1 MRGDQRDKIAVRLNR
16 KATRSKT
23 FKDMGGRFLKIKEKI
38 SVKPKYG
45 LFKGTDTFSW
55 KLETTGASQTAFQE
69 VEAEDDGR
77 IQNIN
82 IDYPAGSEYEFY
94 ILVAIDRAQVFPSKL
109 SQELRGDQK
118 FRPYDVDIPFQRG
131 TKIRVSMV
139 SDAGLGVDTTKAC
152 WIDITVRYKPR

>member
-55 KLETTGASQTAFQE
+55 KLETTGASQTSFQE
-69 VEAEDDGR
+69 VEFKTGK
-77 IQNIN
+77 IN
-82 IDYPAGSEYEFY
+82 FTS
-94 ILVAIDRAQVFPSKL
+94 LLFPTLFPLTSIWP
-109 SQELRGDQK
+109 S
-118 FRPYDVDIPFQRG
+118 
-131 TKIRVSMV
+131 
-139 SDAGLGVDTTKAC
+139 
-152 WIDITVRYKPR
+152 